1 MSIDSGEFNKL
12 WKGPVIRIGIV
23 TVGIPMVMCF
33 LPNLYLYMMHGVF
46 PPISVA
52 LSAWGMVAATFGAF
66 YVVEPISYYPI
77 LGLTGTYI
85 SFLSGNIGNLRLPC
99 AAVAQEVAGTEPGTP
114 ESELIATL
122 GITGSVVTNLF
133 FTSLA
138 ALAGAAILEILP
150 PAIQNAFKVY
160 TVPAIFGAMMGQFG
174 AKIPVLV
181 PIGLG
186 IPLFLLYV
194 APMIGLGF
202 LAAPWIVIVASV
214 FGTIL
219 VSRAFFKKGIV

>member
-1 MSIDSGEFNKL
+1 
-12 WKGPVIRIGIV
+12 
-23 TVGIPMVMCF
+23 MVMCF
-33 LPNLYLYMMHGVF
+33 LPNLYLYMTYGVF
-46 PPISVA
+46 PTISVA

-138 ALAGAAILEILP
+138 ALAGAAILELLP

-181 PIGLG
+181 PISLG

-202 LAAPWIVIVASV
+202 LSAPWIVIVASV

-219 VSRAFFKKGIV
+219 VSRGFFKKGIV